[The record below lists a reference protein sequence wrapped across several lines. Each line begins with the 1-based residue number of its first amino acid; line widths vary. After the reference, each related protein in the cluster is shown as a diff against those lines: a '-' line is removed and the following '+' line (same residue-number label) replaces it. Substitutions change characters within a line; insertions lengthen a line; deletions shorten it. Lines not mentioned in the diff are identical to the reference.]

1 MVYEARPGQT
11 FLLGA
16 TTWRIQDITRDR
28 VIVVPA
34 PGVPGAV
41 PVWRGD
47 GVGRPPEL
55 GRAIGAFAREAVS
68 KDAETLAAENDLDE
82 RAANNLVT
90 YLREQQTATRVVPSD
105 ETIVVEKFRDEI
117 GDWRLCVLSPFGGRV
132 HSAWG
137 LALSRRIR
145 EELDLEADAIWS
157 DDGIVVHLPDADE
170 APDAD
175 LVLLEPDEVEDLV
188 VAELG
193 GSALFGARFRENA
206 ARSLLLPRAYPGKRT
221 PLWQQ
226 RLKSQSLLEVA
237 KDFPR
242 FPVIL
247 ETYRECLRDVLDLPA
262 LIELL
267 KDLQSRKITLV
278 EVETQTASPF
288 ASSLLFDYVA
298 TYMYEGDAPLAERR
312 AQALALDRERLAE
325 LLGADELRELLDPEA
340 VAEVELELQALAGGR
355 RARTVDGIHDLLRR
369 LGDLRDDEVAARA
382 DLDAAAALAE
392 LARDR
397 RAVTVRI
404 AGEERWIAIE
414 DVARYRDAL
423 GVSPPPGIAE
433 AWLTATGAPLDALL
447 LRWARS
453 HAPFTPGAPAARW
466 GISATSVEE
475 RLRRLV
481 DAGSLLEGV
490 FRPGGTEREF
500 ADPDVLRS
508 LRRRSLAR
516 LRREVEPVP
525 AAALARFLP
534 AWQGIGSRAGGH
546 DRLLE
551 VVAQLEGYPIP
562 VSILERDVLRARVRD
577 YTPRLLDELGAAG
590 EVVWLG
596 RGSVGRDDGRV
607 ALYRRER
614 AELLAS
620 AGAFEGVDRPGGE
633 LHERIRAHLQR
644 RGATFFRE
652 LRSAIP
658 DARTDDE
665 LLDALWDLAW
675 AGEVTNDTFA
685 ALRALSLPR
694 SRSRSTRRSP
704 RLTALGPPR
713 AAGRWSL
720 MADLVGETRSATERT
735 HATAV
740 ALLERHGVV
749 TREAVL
755 AEGIA
760 GGFASVYPVLKAMEE
775 AGRARRG
782 YFVDGLGAAQ
792 FALAGAVDRLRASRD
807 DDQRSVLVLAA
818 ADPAQPYGAALPW
831 PRRDDDERLP
841 LQRVPGTY
849 LILVDGAPALYV
861 ERGGRGLLTLPAFD
875 DPSVC
880 GLALAAVRRLLQP
893 EGPMRELRLE
903 RVDHLPVAESTLADA
918 LREIGFRPTYR
929 AWLLQPQSGAAM
941 GRAESTTN

>member
-1 MVYEARPGQT
+1 VERP
-11 FLLGA
+11 A
-16 TTWRIQDITRDR
+16 
-28 VIVVPA
+28 
-34 PGVPGAV
+34 
-41 PVWRGD
+41 
-47 GVGRPPEL
+47 
-55 GRAIGAFAREAVS
+55 
-68 KDAETLAAENDLDE
+68 
-82 RAANNLVT
+82 
-90 YLREQQTATRVVPSD
+90 
-105 ETIVVEKFRDEI
+105 
-117 GDWRLCVLSPFGGRV
+117 
-132 HSAWG
+132 
-137 LALSRRIR
+137 
-145 EELDLEADAIWS
+145 
-157 DDGIVVHLPDADE
+157 
-170 APDAD
+170 
-175 LVLLEPDEVEDLV
+175 
-188 VAELG
+188 
-193 GSALFGARFRENA
+193 
-206 ARSLLLPRAYPGKRT
+206 
-221 PLWQQ
+221 
-226 RLKSQSLLEVA
+226 
-237 KDFPR
+237 
-242 FPVIL
+242 
-247 ETYRECLRDVLDLPA
+247 
-262 LIELL
+262 
-267 KDLQSRKITLV
+267 
-278 EVETQTASPF
+278 
-288 ASSLLFDYVA
+288 
-298 TYMYEGDAPLAERR
+298 
-312 AQALALDRERLAE
+312 
-325 LLGADELRELLDPEA
+325 
-340 VAEVELELQALAGGR
+340 
-355 RARTVDGIHDLLRR
+355 
-369 LGDLRDDEVAARA
+369 
-382 DLDAAAALAE
+382 
-392 LARDR
+392 
-397 RAVTVRI
+397 
-404 AGEERWIAIE
+404 
-414 DVARYRDAL
+414 
-423 GVSPPPGIAE
+423 
-433 AWLTATGAPLDALL
+433 
-447 LRWARS
+447 
-453 HAPFTPGAPAARW
+453 
-466 GISATSVEE
+466 
-475 RLRRLV
+475 
-481 DAGSLLEGV
+481 
-490 FRPGGTEREF
+490 
-500 ADPDVLRS
+500 
-508 LRRRSLAR
+508 
-516 LRREVEPVP
+516 
-525 AAALARFLP
+525 
-534 AWQGIGSRAGGH
+534 
-546 DRLLE
+546 
-551 VVAQLEGYPIP
+551 
-562 VSILERDVLRARVRD
+562 
-577 YTPRLLDELGAAG
+577 
-590 EVVWLG
+590 
-596 RGSVGRDDGRV
+596 
-607 ALYRRER
+607 
-614 AELLAS
+614 
-620 AGAFEGVDRPGGE
+620 GE
-633 LHERIRAHLQR
+633 LHDRIRAHLQR

-658 DARTDDE
+658 DARNDDE

-903 RVDHLPVAESTLADA
+903 RVDRLPVAESTLADA